1 LNGFISLLSIIFKL
15 HMKELI
21 ITNKI
26 LNWYDIHKRT
36 LPWRKKTSLKKKQY
50 YTLVSEFM
58 LQQTQVVTVIPYFN
72 RFIKNIPDLET
83 LANFENRKLIK
94 LWEGLGYYSRVRNLK
109 KAAKIVIKDFN
120 KKLPENFLDLKSLPG
135 IGDYTASAILAIA
148 FNKPFIPLDGNVER
162 VLKRYLYLKKE
173 NQIQKNNL
181 IESKKILGTS
191 IRSSDYAQALM
202 ELGAIICKPKK
213 PLCQKCPIS
222 KNCKSLAKQ
231 DFVLKKIKKDSKD
244 KYFLLKIYKKN
255 NKYLLVKNRNFNF
268 LKNFNIFPM
277 EELIRPKNFNQNLN
291 FKMSNMNMNIKIKN
305 NKVIKPIPFS
315 YWIDPKKLKNHTL
328 PTFTKKIFTYLE
340 NHK

>member
-1 LNGFISLLSIIFKL
+1 
-15 HMKELI
+15 MKDKT

-26 LNWYDIHKRT
+26 LNWYDINKRS
-36 LPWRKKTSLKKKQY
+36 LPWRKKTSSKKKQY

-83 LANFENRKLIK
+83 LASYENRKLIK
-94 LWEGLGYYSRVRNLK
+94 LWEGLGYYSRVKNLK
-109 KAAKIVIKDFN
+109 KTAQVVIKDFN
-120 KKLPENFLDLKSLPG
+120 KKLPNNFLDLKSLPG

-173 NQIQKNNL
+173 NQIQKDNL
-181 IESKKILGTS
+181 IKSKKVLGTS
-191 IRSSDYAQALM
+191 SRSSDYAQALM
-202 ELGAIICKPKK
+202 ELGALICKPNN
-213 PLCQKCPIS
+213 PLCEKCPIS
-222 KNCKSLAKQ
+222 KNCKSIAKQ
-231 DFVLKKIKKDSKD
+231 DFILNKFKKNSKD
-244 KYFLLKIYKKN
+244 KYFLLKVYKKN

-277 EELIRPKNFNQNLN
+277 QELTKPKNFNQNLN
-291 FKMSNMNMNIKIKN
+291 FKLSNMNMNIKIKN
-305 NKVIKPIPFS
+305 DKMIKPIPFS
-315 YWIDPKKLKNHTL
+315 YWIDPKKLKNYTL
-328 PTFTKKIFTYLE
+328 PTFTKKIVTYLE